1 MVTSQTI
8 PILDTHQHLVY
19 AERWPYSWTASIPAL
34 AGKSFTVDDY
44 RQDIAGA
51 GIAATL
57 FMETTPDDSL
67 WIEETRH
74 VARLSAEPE
83 SLISG
88 LIANCRPENDNFEA
102 YLDSLDG
109 LPIVGLR
116 RILHVEPDEVSQQPR
131 FVKNVGLLAARGW
144 TFDICMFQRQLP
156 LAAALAGKCPDVQ
169 FVLDHCGV
177 PDIAAGNFDDW
188 RQKIRQVAEMPNV
201 ACKISGILAYCKP
214 GDATTATV
222 RPYVEYCLEVFGWD
236 RVVWGSDW
244 PVCRIHVP
252 LSRWVEITRG
262 IIAGESEENQRK
274 LLYANAIR
282 LYRVSRL
289 RGCPET
295 PLSLLGEGQGVRA
308 VD

>member
-1 MVTSQTI
+1 MATSQLT

-19 AERWPYSWTASIPAL
+19 ADRWPYSWTASIPAL
-34 AGKSFTVDDY
+34 AGKSCTVNDY
-44 RQDIAGA
+44 RQDIAGT

-57 FMETTPDDSL
+57 FMETSPDDPH
-67 WIEETRH
+67 WIEETKH
-74 VARLSAEPE
+74 VAKLSGEPE

-131 FVKNVGLLAARGW
+131 FVRNVGLLAARGW
-144 TFDICMFQRQLP
+144 TFDICMFQRQLS
-156 LAAALAGKCPDVQ
+156 LAAVLARQCPDVQ

-177 PDIAAGNFDDW
+177 PDIVGGSFDDW

-201 ACKISGILAYCKP
+201 ACKISGIMAYCKP
-214 GDATTATV
+214 GEATVATV
-222 RPYVEYCLEVFGWD
+222 RPYIEHCLDVFSWN

-244 PVCRIHVP
+244 PVCRITVP
-252 LSRWVEITRG
+252 LSRWVETTRE

-282 LYRVSRL
+282 LYRIPKADPR
-289 RGCPET
+289 RWPARK
-295 PLSLLGEGQGVRA
+295 LST
-308 VD
+308 